1 MLAWTGALNEDDVG
15 DFLVRSFAVYA
26 VKNHVFTSS
35 GRVFY
40 DFFLFQILVLHCII
54 PKVEVFPFS
63 WFTDEPDDDK
73 AWGKRKK
80 DFYDADVEDDDIYSM
95 IYIVYYFM

>member
-54 PKVEVFPFS
+54 P
-63 WFTDEPDDDK
+63 
-73 AWGKRKK
+73 
-80 DFYDADVEDDDIYSM
+80 
-95 IYIVYYFM
+95 